1 MKDEPK
7 MKEIFLNEKPVMTLV
22 TIRKSREEIYGSI
35 ISRKID
41 TTYAHAVKIISQME
55 EEGLLRSE
63 KQGRKKIL
71 TLTEKG
77 ERYSDLFIEM
87 LELFEE
93 DMKEGNIEGD
103 EKRNISVFLGEEQI
117 LEKDPLNG
125 EFKIPIDANEVND
138 RELKLVSN
146 DREIRFSLD
155 VNSPQDSESKDSNDC
170 ITPSSQGILGVNMPH
185 NEGLI
190 GADNSR
196 PCFNSSTDDL
206 DNPLDSTRQDILQDF
221 TGQFSQRVADNQL
234 FTNIRARMNQI
245 QYEINLIFSSIF
257 Y

>member
-55 EEGLLRSE
+55 DEGLLQSE

-93 DMKEGNIEGD
+93 DMKEGNIDGD
-103 EKRNISVFLGEEQI
+103 VLLSGA
-117 LEKDPLNG
+117 G
-125 EFKIPIDANEVND
+125 S
-138 RELKLVSN
+138 KLS
-146 DREIRFSLD
+146 
-155 VNSPQDSESKDSNDC
+155 
-170 ITPSSQGILGVNMPH
+170 
-185 NEGLI
+185 
-190 GADNSR
+190 DNK
-196 PCFNSSTDDL
+196 L
-206 DNPLDSTRQDILQDF
+206 
-221 TGQFSQRVADNQL
+221 
-234 FTNIRARMNQI
+234 
-245 QYEINLIFSSIF
+245 
-257 Y
+257 

>member
-55 EEGLLRSE
+55 DEGLLQSE

-77 ERYSDLFIEM
+77 KRYSDLFIEM

-93 DMKEGNIEGD
+93 NMKEENIDGD
-103 EKRNISVFLGEEQI
+103 VLLSGA
-117 LEKDPLNG
+117 G
-125 EFKIPIDANEVND
+125 S
-138 RELKLVSN
+138 KLS
-146 DREIRFSLD
+146 
-155 VNSPQDSESKDSNDC
+155 
-170 ITPSSQGILGVNMPH
+170 
-185 NEGLI
+185 
-190 GADNSR
+190 DNK
-196 PCFNSSTDDL
+196 L
-206 DNPLDSTRQDILQDF
+206 
-221 TGQFSQRVADNQL
+221 
-234 FTNIRARMNQI
+234 
-245 QYEINLIFSSIF
+245 
-257 Y
+257 